1 MSANDVTGNYYD
13 SAVSFAKGKSICGT
27 GKTVAGPTSAPKKP
41 TDDSGRKYKTVPT
54 RSAAGTLFML
64 PLTTQRDGTLERCV
78 YNSMAEERFTHWLLV
93 TSAEREAYWSGRN
106 DELMAQLKLDASND
120 SSKMSTRLKTQTEL
134 LPPPCVSVVT
144 YERLGV
150 LEWFV
155 SSHSPLVSRG
165 KSQQLITKFFKKV
178 NGGTQLPSNLTPQ
191 NALLVIDE
199 AHGLL
204 PYLRTQPRLAQTLR
218 KFGRV
223 YHFTYNVKLVDVGYL
238 LRTLPKERLSDDE
251 RKYIYGDRKENIQ
264 ALPFGDDDAVYARFG
279 KHRHFRTLSQLASQT
294 NGKLIDFATTA
305 VVLANVARVPG
316 LTTVSNKWAD
326 ALSPTARSSGKSR
339 RGWLRRLR
347 RTAKDATKASTK
359 PAHAPPPVYTD
370 DDVDDAFRRLVAWKE
385 KHSVRRRDTGRTR
398 KPVRGRAHY
407 RKQGGGARTHR
418 RSVSTTTRR
427 RSATNRRRH
436 HRHQRGGVDVL
447 TCGVGIML
455 LSVLE
460 SFRPGTAQSLGGE
473 MFNLMGKITSGFF
486 ISMGKSIRHTTREL
500 TPYIHTACQWI
511 RRMNRYLLAHFPKS
525 MSQFRGLATYAHR
538 AFQFVG
544 KRVYNIPS
552 RYRGLTL
559 LFVGMVGVLL
569 MVRVIVDCLYPA
581 GKYDGEKL
589 FPSGDK
595 TRVCLS
601 KFVFVLSSIN
611 TKPDTLGHKEHL
623 HGHPG
628 LKRVQTTLTPGE
640 SSEALQWTLYCRKS
654 HDPARAREGLRIGTL
669 SHKRWG
675 RDKTTVGGKL
685 LECIKRH
692 KDATKTR
699 AAGES
704 NVGTGL
710 VFTHFSD
717 VAKIVADHDEGFTLY
732 TASTDVTS
740 APHGVSTKNNNAHKE
755 THVWVVDEQTLLSG
769 EIRSNM
775 FKRISHIH
783 FLEPTSYSTKEL
795 VYLMCDNTAHY
806 NRFVDYKTLTRCLNI
821 LNINV
826 NIGHL
831 KTVKQTVYEYVSVYP
846 RLSSGDVIDTVSAI
860 KQQEG
865 LPVAHLWKSLK
876 TPDQLVWD
884 QHRSLQD
891 DVQEWI
897 QELGQYTVPGG
908 TMSTSST
915 FTKVQCVEF
924 STRLQAARDY
934 YNRRLEG
941 VLSGYSMNEDEILS
955 LALYK
960 AEKEKQKSLIKLL
973 REELKESLFV
983 DKSSSYPHP
992 F

>member
-1 MSANDVTGNYYD
+1 MSVNDAKDGPGNYYE
-13 SAVSFAKGKSICGT
+13 SAVSFAKEATKSISVND
-27 GKTVAGPTSAPKKP
+27 KNGPE
-41 TDDSGRKYKTVPT
+41 YKTVPT
-54 RSAAGTLFML
+54 RSNAGTLFML

-78 YNSMAEERFTHWLLV
+78 YNSMAEERFTHWFLV
-93 TSAEREAYWSGRN
+93 TSAEREAYWSRRN
-106 DELMAQLKLDASND
+106 EELMDQLTLDASND
-120 SSKMSTRLKTQTEL
+120 SKKSTRLRTQTEL

-155 SSHSPLVSRG
+155 SSHSPVVSRG

-178 NGGTQLPSNLTPQ
+178 NRGTQLPSNLTPK

-251 RKYIYGDRKENIQ
+251 RAYIYGDRKENIQ

-326 ALSPTARSSGKSR
+326 ALSPSARSSGKSR

-347 RTAKDATKASTK
+347 RTVKGATKASTK

-398 KPVRGRAHY
+398 KQGRGRAHY
-407 RKQGGGARTHR
+407 RKQGGGTRTHR
-418 RSVSTTTRR
+418 RGASATTRR
-427 RSATNRRRH
+427 R
-436 HRHQRGGVDVL
+436 HRHQRGGVDVI

-589 FPSGDK
+589 WKPLHEDTGGG
-595 TRVCLS
+595 VCLS
-601 KFVFVLSSIN
+601 TFVFVQDNAKRESRFNPGADATNKHHFLRVK
-611 TKPDTLGHKEHL
+611 TVRHTLPRDKC
-623 HGHPG
+623 
-628 LKRVQTTLTPGE
+628 R
-640 SSEALQWTLYCRKS
+640 EALQWTMYCRKS
-654 HDPARAREGLRIGTL
+654 HDPERVHDGLWIGADDTTRQAKLETRIQKHLG
-669 SHKRWG
+669 
-675 RDKTTVGGKL
+675 KTTTDDGK
-685 LECIKRH
+685 
-692 KDATKTR
+692 ATTNNR
-699 AAGES
+699 
-704 NVGTGL
+704 GL
-710 VFTHFSD
+710 IFTHFSD
-717 VAKIVADHDEGFTLY
+717 VAEELCTTEGWTHLTAKYLHPQNEILPRHTRMLVLDEATLMKHY
-732 TASTDVTS
+732 RPDSLYDIA
-740 APHGVSTKNNNAHKE
+740 
-755 THVWVVDEQTLLSG
+755 
-769 EIRSNM
+769 
-775 FKRISHIH
+775 HIH
-783 FLEPTSYSTKEL
+783 FYEPTSYSTKEA
-795 VYLMCDNTAHY
+795 VDTMCKQGHRYDTFETFATLQPLLSAY
-806 NRFVDYKTLTRCLNI
+806 NALYKTTYRVGYTKDI
-821 LNINV
+821 PR
-826 NIGHL
+826 
-831 KTVKQTVYEYVSVYP
+831 QYYEYVSHYP
-846 RLSSGDVIDTVSAI
+846 RWWPSDLTSTANLVADSDGLSVS
-860 KQQEG
+860 
-865 LPVAHLWKSLK
+865 HLWRAMK
-876 TPDQLVWD
+876 TPDELARD
-884 QHRSLQD
+884 RILS
-891 DVQEWI
+891 VQEDVK
-897 QELGQYTVPGG
+897 QVQTALGQYVPVKG
-908 TMSTSST
+908 TMQESVDASEDKGKRRQWLASVNTGKKYYEAKLKGALDD
-915 FTKVQCVEF
+915 FTMSNQD
-924 STRLQAARDY
+924 L
-934 YNRRLEG
+934 
-941 VLSGYSMNEDEILS
+941 
-955 LALYK
+955 LALALTE
-960 AEKEKQKSLIKLL
+960 AEEAKQKALVERL
-973 REELKESLFV
+973 RKAMAANVF
-983 DKSSSYPHP
+983 K
-992 F
+992 

>member
-1 MSANDVTGNYYD
+1 MSANDAIDGPGNYYE
-13 SAVSFAKGKSICGT
+13 SAVSFAKEATQSISVND
-27 GKTVAGPTSAPKKP
+27 KNGP
-41 TDDSGRKYKTVPT
+41 DYKTVPT
-54 RSAAGTLFML
+54 RSNAGTLFML
-64 PLTTQRDGTLERCV
+64 PMTTQRDGTLERCV
-78 YNSMAEERFTHWLLV
+78 YNSMAEEHFTHWFLV

-106 DELMAQLKLDASND
+106 DELMDQLKLDASND
-120 SSKMSTRLKTQTEL
+120 SSKRSARLKTQTEL

-150 LEWFV
+150 LEWFAGTV
-155 SSHSPLVSRG
+155 VNHSNNSSAKQTEPGWRTMAASLRAKAAPLQTSIASQ
-165 KSQQLITKFFKKV
+165 KSK
-178 NGGTQLPSNLTPQ
+178 GGAKELEPQ

-204 PYLRTQPRLAQTLR
+204 PYLRTQPRLAHTLR

-238 LRTLPKERLSDDE
+238 LRTLPDKRLSDDE
-251 RKYIYGDRKENIQ
+251 REYIYGDRKKNIQ

-359 PAHAPPPVYTD
+359 PVHAPPPVYTD
-370 DDVDDAFRRLVAWKE
+370 ADMDDAFRRLVAWKE

-398 KPVRGRAHY
+398 KPGRGRAHY
-407 RKQGGGARTHR
+407 RKQAGGTRTHR
-418 RSVSTTTRR
+418 RSVSATTPRRSTTTR
-427 RSATNRRRH
+427 
-436 HRHQRGGVDVL
+436 HRHQRGGVDVI

-486 ISMGKSIRHTTREL
+486 ISMGKSIRHTTHEL
-500 TPYIHTACQWI
+500 TPYINTACQWI

-595 TRVCLS
+595 NRACLS
-601 KFVFVLSSIN
+601 KFVFVLSSVN
-611 TKPDTLGHKEHL
+611 TKPNTLGHKEHL

-640 SSEALQWTLYCRKS
+640 SSEALQWTMYCRKS

-675 RDKTTVGGKL
+675 RHKNKVGGKL
-685 LECIKRH
+685 LECIERH
-692 KDATKTR
+692 KEVTNTR
-699 AAGES
+699 AAGDS

-717 VAKIVADHDEGFTLY
+717 VAKILAEHDEGFTLY
-732 TASTDVTS
+732 TASTDDTS

-755 THVWVVDEQTLLSG
+755 PQVWVVDEQTLLSG

-775 FKRISHIH
+775 FERISHIH

-897 QELGQYTVPGG
+897 QELGQYTFPGG
-908 TMSTSST
+908 TLSTPNT
-915 FTKVQCVEF
+915 FTKVQRVEF

-941 VLSGYSMNEDEILS
+941 ALSGYSMNEDEILS
-955 LALYK
+955 QALYK

-983 DKSSSYPHP
+983 DRSSS
-992 F
+992 